1 MKHLRLTF
9 SALFAMAVSM
19 QTLAQREN
27 ILINQDWN
35 FRFSH
40 QVDKNSSRR
49 VDLPHTWNAQDAL
62 SGKPINEESVIMTKN
77 YLSVPSGKA
86 NDCFSVLKEQTV

>member
-49 VDLPHTWNAQDAL
+49 VDLPHTWNAGD
-62 SGKPINEESVIMTKN
+62 VI
-77 YLSVPSGKA
+77 
-86 NDCFSVLKEQTV
+86 DEQRGYRRGISWYRKKLFILQRHGIRK